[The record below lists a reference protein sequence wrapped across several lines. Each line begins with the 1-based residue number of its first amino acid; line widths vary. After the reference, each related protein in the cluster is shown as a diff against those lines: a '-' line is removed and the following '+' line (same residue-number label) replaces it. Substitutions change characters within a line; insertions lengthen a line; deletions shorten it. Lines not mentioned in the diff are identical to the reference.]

1 MKTKKEE
8 ITARSAY
15 KRYTSQFKEQALER
29 TDRDGVPK
37 VAQDLG
43 VAEATLY
50 AWKAK
55 RRQTGQPFEDQKLQQ
70 AELARLKRENARLE
84 EEVAYPKKGGGVLR
98 ETAQVKYAM
107 IKTNEMHFPVGMM
120 CRLLLVSRSGYY
132 AWKRRPP
139 SVREQSNR
147 LLKIEIKRV
156 FDDEKGRAGAPR
168 IARRLQDEGKP
179 AGRHRIARIMKDNGW
194 RAKAARK
201 YKATTHSKHSLPVA
215 PNLLEQDFSADKP
228 DQKWV
233 SDITYIW
240 TEEGWLYLAVVLE
253 LYSRRVI
260 GWAISERMTAAL
272 VCDALIMAL
281 WNRKMPKGVI
291 VHSDRGSQYCSAVYQ
306 KLFRKHQLI
315 CSMSKKGDCYD
326 NAAMESWN
334 HSFKVEAV
342 HGECFKARSEAKFQ
356 VFEYIEV
363 YYNRKRLHS
372 KLGYLSPEAF
382 EAKKV
387 A

>member
-1 MKTKKEE
+1 
-8 ITARSAY
+8 
-15 KRYTSQFKEQALER
+15 
-29 TDRDGVPK
+29 
-37 VAQDLG
+37 
-43 VAEATLY
+43 
-50 AWKAK
+50 
-55 RRQTGQPFEDQKLQQ
+55 
-70 AELARLKRENARLE
+70 
-84 EEVAYPKKGGGVLR
+84 
-98 ETAQVKYAM
+98 M
-107 IKTNEMHFPVGMM
+107 IKSNDDHFSVGMM
-120 CRLLLVSRSGYY
+120 CRLLSISRSGYY
-132 AWKRRPP
+132 SWKNRPL
-139 SVREQSNR
+139 SSRDQANQK
-147 LLKIEIKRV
+147 LLTEIKRV
-156 FDDEKGRAGAPR
+156 FDDEKGRPGSPR
-168 IARRLQDEGKP
+168 ISRRLQEEGKL
-179 AGRHRIARIMKDNGW
+179 ASRHRVAKLMKDNGL

-201 YKATTHSKHSLPVA
+201 YKATTNSNHSLPVA
-215 PNLLEQDFSADKP
+215 PNLLEQNFTADVP

-260 GWAISERMTAAL
+260 GWAIGERMTAAL

-281 WNRKMPKGVI
+281 WRRHMPKGVI
-291 VHSDRGSQYCSAVYQ
+291 VHSDRGSQYCSVAYQ
-306 KLFRKHQLI
+306 KLFKQHQLV

-342 HGECFKARSEAKFQ
+342 HGERFLTRSEAKYQ

-363 YYNRKRLHS
+363 YYNRKRLNS
-372 KLGYLSPEAF
+372 KLGYVSPETF

>member
-1 MKTKKEE
+1 
-8 ITARSAY
+8 
-15 KRYTSQFKEQALER
+15 
-29 TDRDGVPK
+29 
-37 VAQDLG
+37 
-43 VAEATLY
+43 
-50 AWKAK
+50 
-55 RRQTGQPFEDQKLQQ
+55 
-70 AELARLKRENARLE
+70 
-84 EEVAYPKKGGGVLR
+84 
-98 ETAQVKYAM
+98 M
-107 IKTNEMHFPVGMM
+107 IKGNEDHFSVGMM
-120 CRLLLVSRSGYY
+120 CRLLSVSRSGYY
-132 AWKRRPP
+132 RWKNRPL
-139 SVREQSNR
+139 SDRDQANQK
-147 LLKIEIKRV
+147 LLAEIKRV
-156 FDDEKGRAGAPR
+156 FDDEKGRPGSPR
-168 IARRLQDEGKP
+168 IARRLQEEGKS
-179 AGRHRIARIMKDNGW
+179 AGRHRVAKLMRDHGL

-201 YKATTHSKHSLPVA
+201 YKATTNSNHSLPVA
-215 PNLLEQDFSADKP
+215 PNLLEQNFTADAP

-260 GWAISERMTAAL
+260 GWAIGERMTAAL

-281 WNRKMPKGVI
+281 WRHHMPKGVI
-291 VHSDRGSQYCSAVYQ
+291 VHSDRGSQYCSAAYQ
-306 KLFRKHQLI
+306 KLFKQHQLI

-342 HGECFKARSEAKFQ
+342 HGERFLTRSEAKFQ

-372 KLGYLSPEAF
+372 KLGYVSPETF
-382 EAKKV
+382 ETKKV

>member
-1 MKTKKEE
+1 
-8 ITARSAY
+8 
-15 KRYTSQFKEQALER
+15 
-29 TDRDGVPK
+29 
-37 VAQDLG
+37 
-43 VAEATLY
+43 
-50 AWKAK
+50 
-55 RRQTGQPFEDQKLQQ
+55 
-70 AELARLKRENARLE
+70 
-84 EEVAYPKKGGGVLR
+84 
-98 ETAQVKYAM
+98 M
-107 IKTNEMHFPVGMM
+107 IKTNETHFPVGMM
-120 CRLLLVSRSGYY
+120 CRLLSVSRSGYY
-132 AWKRRPP
+132 AWKHKPP

-179 AGRHRIARIMKDNGW
+179 ADRHRIARIMKDNGW

-201 YKATTHSKHSLPVA
+201 YKATTNSKHSLPVA
-215 PNLLEQDFSADKP
+215 PNLFEQDFSADKP
-228 DQKWV
+228 DQKRV

-260 GWAISERMTAAL
+260 GWAISERMTATL

-291 VHSDRGSQYCSAVYQ
+291 VHSDRGSQYCSAAYQ
-306 KLFRKHQLI
+306 KLFRKHRLV

-326 NAAMESWN
+326 NAAMESRN
-334 HSFKVEAV
+334 HSFKVEAI
-342 HGECFKARSEAKFQ
+342 HGERFKTRSDAKHQ

-363 YYNRKRLHS
+363 YYNRKRLYS
-372 KLGYLSPEAF
+372 RPGYLSPEAV
-382 EAKKV
+382 EAQKV